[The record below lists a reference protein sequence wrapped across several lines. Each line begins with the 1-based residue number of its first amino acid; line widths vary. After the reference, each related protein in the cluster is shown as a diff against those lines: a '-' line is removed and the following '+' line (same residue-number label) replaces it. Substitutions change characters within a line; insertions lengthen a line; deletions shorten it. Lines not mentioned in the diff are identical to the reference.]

1 MDDRALGEQLVAGRI
16 ITPEQLEKCLAI
28 QRDLAAMGVARGL
41 DDVLRDQKMIGAGP
55 AQPLSTV
62 PPNSLRRVKCH
73 HCGARVLVQ
82 PGQHERDVVC
92 KQCGESVVAQPRA
105 PSGRSPAGTPEVRGT
120 ADADFEPTLPT
131 LELLSGA
138 SRLAA
143 DQPDLELPTI
153 PRFST
158 DATRAST
165 SEDEQPTNRTN
176 APAASPSSSPARSDT
191 GEREVLG
198 GREPPRASDD
208 ARSRRRDSSSAA
220 ALRGTRAGPGA
231 RRKRSSS
238 GSSPAHGGSRGSS
251 GATGLILAVCTLVVV
266 VTAAALFYLGRDD
279 HGNPANDPTTP
290 GPKNVTPPDP
300 TPPTPPPQP
309 AWEVALGQYHQACA
323 KDDERSAFT
332 ALLRYIELKPDDGER
347 RRALVELGVK
357 LDETDALLPHLEAMI
372 ASGRDRAWALRIA
385 SDVHARAGRPAD
397 AIAALEQAIAL
408 EPTGE
413 LRARLA
419 RKYFEHRQIDKFLE
433 HFEKLDL
440 DESHFETLADLKPAL
455 RTSLFEHLGPVF
467 KGNQVA
473 AQQTAAT
480 RGPKLASFD
489 PEFWFYHLLCG
500 IHAGTMG
507 RDNPSVV
514 AAMDKAVD
522 LFPPGD
528 RDPTFLVVALNY
540 RSWAQFKL
548 KQYDL
553 AIADGRRAIELCE
566 APLAMSVFT
575 TILNAVYA
583 QKKGETF
590 RRLLT
595 VYSWCADSYQAKNA
609 GLEQFRQGL
618 KALTNTEHLADPDDA
633 IKAAQFYLVVT
644 TDATGS
650 PLLRA
655 DKVLKVAGQPIQ
667 NTRTVYQSWIDLDAK
682 RDPAATL
689 TVVVERGESEVV
701 VVIPSAQLRATS
713 EQFRTGFMQ
722 LRLRSLD

>member
-16 ITPEQLEKCLAI
+16 ITPAQLEKCLAI
-28 QRDLAAMGVARGL
+28 QRDLASMGVARGL

-105 PSGRSPAGTPEVRGT
+105 PSGRSPAATPDVRGS

-138 SRLAA
+138 SRSME

-153 PRFST
+153 PRFSA

-176 APAASPSSSPARSDT
+176 APGDSPKSTSHRSDT
-191 GEREVLG
+191 GERDVLG
-198 GREPPRASDD
+198 GREPPRPPD
-208 ARSRRRDSSSAA
+208 ASRRRDSSSAA
-220 ALRGTRAGPGA
+220 AIRGTRAGPGA

-238 GSSPAHGGSRGSS
+238 GSSLAQSGARGSS
-251 GATGLILAVCTLVVV
+251 GATGLILAICTLVVV
-266 VTAAALFYLGRDD
+266 LTAAALFYLGRDD
-279 HGNPANDPTTP
+279 HVTPPNDPTLP
-290 GPKNVTPPDP
+290 GPKNVTPTDP
-300 TPPTPPPQP
+300 TPTPPPSP

-323 KDDERSAFT
+323 KDDERGAFT

-419 RKYFEHRQIDKFLE
+419 RKYFEHRQVDKFLE

-455 RTSLFEHLGPVF
+455 RTSLFEHLGPVL
-467 KGNQVA
+467 KGTQLA
-473 AQQTAAT
+473 AQQAAAT

-489 PEFWFYHLLCG
+489 PDFWFYHLLCG

-507 RDNPSVV
+507 RDNPAVV

-522 LFPPGD
+522 LFPSGE

-548 KQYDL
+548 KQFDL
-553 AIADGRRAIELCE
+553 AIADGRRAIELCD
-566 APLAMSVFT
+566 APAAMALFT

-609 GLEQFRQGL
+609 GIEQFRQGL
-618 KALTNTEHLADPDDA
+618 KALTNSEHLASPEDA

-644 TDATGS
+644 SDVTGS

-667 NTRTVYQSWIDLDAK
+667 NTRSVYQSWIDLDAK
-682 RDPAATL
+682 RDPSATL
-689 TVVVERGESEVV
+689 TVVVERGDAEVE